1 MFLRDMAEEGT
12 GLFLCL
18 FAGKLPAVSDGQVF
32 KTQRGFWLMG
42 AVTVITSGKG
52 GVGKSTIST
61 GLGTALARRGR
72 RVLLIDGDAGLRSLD
87 HMLSVSEQLVFDISD
102 IIAGNCE
109 PIRAIYPCSL
119 EPGLFLLP
127 APSQEERTVKP
138 SLMRRLVPILS
149 RYYDHVL
156 IDCPAGIGLSFYS
169 AIAAADR
176 ALVVATPDPV
186 CLRDC
191 DKVRLLLTKEGIPS
205 QRLIINRFEY
215 SSFLKMNCYSDLDSV
230 IDSAGIRLI
239 AVVPED
245 IQLAAATANGVPC
258 PPKSSGAQALSRL
271 AARLEGEQVPLTL
284 NRM

>member
-1 MFLRDMAEEGT
+1 
-12 GLFLCL
+12 
-18 FAGKLPAVSDGQVF
+18 
-32 KTQRGFWLMG
+32 MG

-52 GVGKSTIST
+52 GVGKSTISA

-102 IIAGNCE
+102 VIAGNCE
-109 PIRAIYPCSL
+109 PIRAIYPCEQ

-127 APSQEERTVKP
+127 APSQEERTVRP
-138 SLMRRLVPILS
+138 ALMRRLVPILA
-149 RYYDHVL
+149 RFYDHVL
-156 IDCPAGIGLSFYS
+156 IDCPAATGLTFYS

-191 DKVRLLLTKEGIPS
+191 DKVRLLLTKEGIAS

-239 AVVPED
+239 AVIPED
-245 IQLAAATANGVPC
+245 IQLAAATANGTPYPVR
-258 PPKSSGAQALSRL
+258 SSGAQALGRL
-271 AARLEGEQVPLTL
+271 AARLEGEQVPLVL
-284 NRM
+284 SRM

>member
-1 MFLRDMAEEGT
+1 
-12 GLFLCL
+12 
-18 FAGKLPAVSDGQVF
+18 
-32 KTQRGFWLMG
+32 MG

-52 GVGKSTIST
+52 GVGKSTISA
-61 GLGTALARRGR
+61 GLGSALARRGR

-102 IIAGNCE
+102 VIAGNCE
-109 PIRAIYPCSL
+109 PIRAIYPCEQ

-127 APSQEERTVKP
+127 APSREEDTVRP
-138 SLMRRLVPILS
+138 AVMRRLVPILA

-156 IDCPAGIGLSFYS
+156 IDCPAGIGLTFYS
-169 AIAAADR
+169 AISAADR

-191 DKVRLLLTKEGIPS
+191 DKVRLLLTKQGISS

-215 SSFLKMNCYSDLDSV
+215 SSFVKMNCYTDLDSV

-245 IQLAAATANGVPC
+245 IHLAVSTANGSPVPLKT
-258 PPKSSGAQALSRL
+258 PGAQALGRL
-271 AARLEGEQVPLTL
+271 AARLEGEQVPLVL
-284 NRM
+284 SRM